1 MWLYYL
7 AKAVCMFAFRIWYKL
22 DYQGTENIPA
32 GGGYILMANHRS
44 MIDPII
50 LAEKAHGQVR
60 YMGKMELFRNPI
72 LGWAVLPCSVYWEG
86 KLGFR
91 KKIVVRYGE
100 VIPYEAMGL
109 TESSTAR
116 DLRSATQL
124 LFGKV
129 LECIEEIKH
138 GY

>member
-1 MWLYYL
+1 M
-7 AKAVCMFAFRIWYKL
+7 
-22 DYQGTENIPA
+22 
-32 GGGYILMANHRS
+32 
-44 MIDPII
+44 
-50 LAEKAHGQVR
+50 
-60 YMGKMELFRNPI
+60 
-72 LGWAVLPCSVYWEG
+72 
-86 KLGFR
+86 
-91 KKIVVRYGE
+91 RYGE

-129 LECIEEIKH
+129 LECIEESKH